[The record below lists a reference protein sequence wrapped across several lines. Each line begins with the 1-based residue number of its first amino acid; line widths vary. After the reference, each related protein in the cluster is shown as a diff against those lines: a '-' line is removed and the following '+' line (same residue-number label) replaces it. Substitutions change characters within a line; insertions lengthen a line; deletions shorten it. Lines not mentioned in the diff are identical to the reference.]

1 MELLRRVASFGVKIE
16 DLKNI
21 YILFVRS
28 QLEQSCVVWHSSLTE
43 QQKSDLERVQ
53 KSALRIILGPRYENH
68 KKALDVLNMDTLED
82 RREYLSLKF
91 AKKCLEN
98 EKMKHIFPL
107 NEKIHQMN
115 MRKVEKYRVQY
126 SNTER
131 LKNSAITYMQ
141 KLLNQQ

>member
-1 MELLRRVASFGVKIE
+1 MHLYFTKIISP

-53 KSALRIILGPRYENH
+53 KSALRIILGQKYENY

-91 AKKCLEN
+91 AKKCLVN

-107 NEKIHQMN
+107 NEKVHQMN